1 MKLSVIIPVYKV
13 EAYLDFC
20 LKSIVRQ
27 DIADCEII
35 LVNDCSP
42 DRCGEICDRWAQKDS
57 RIRVC
62 HCPENGGLS
71 KARNIGLDMASGEYI
86 TFIDSDDYISP
97 QTLNNNMKVLE
108 AHPDIDILEYPICM
122 FHGTK
127 KAYRYTPGINK
138 KVGYGDWV
146 SRKGYLHCYAW
157 NKIYKRSLW
166 EKQRF
171 PENKLFEDIYTIPSV
186 MQQARCIF
194 QSDKGLYYYCSREG
208 SISNT
213 LCDKGINDLLEANLQ
228 LYNTISSQLTLKEK
242 DLDDLYL
249 RLCNTQII
257 RIQFGGRLC
266 IPERKIPLR
275 RALFTRRP
283 LNYRIKA
290 VLKALSGTHYC
301 KLVAQTRKVLK
312 K

>member
-1 MKLSVIIPVYKV
+1 MKLTVIIPVYKV
-13 EAYLDFC
+13 ESYLDFC
-20 LKSIVRQ
+20 LKSVVRQ
-27 DIADCEII
+27 NIADSEII
-35 LVNDCSP
+35 LIDDCSP
-42 DRCGEICDRWAQKDS
+42 DRCGEICDQWAEKDT
-57 RIRVC
+57 RIRVV
-62 HCPENGGLS
+62 HCLENGGLS

-97 QTLNNNMKVLE
+97 QALGCNMEILE
-108 AHPDIDILEYPICM
+108 SHPDADVLEYPICM

-127 KAYRYTPGINK
+127 KTYRHTPGVNK
-138 KVGYGDWV
+138 TTGYAGWI

-157 NKIYKRSLW
+157 NKIYKRHLW
-166 EKQRF
+166 NNQRF
-171 PENKLFEDIYTIPSV
+171 PENKLFEDVYTIPFV
-186 MQQARCIF
+186 MQQAHCIL

-228 LYNTISSQLTLKEK
+228 LYNTISTQTSVQDK

-249 RLCNTQII
+249 RLCNAQIV
-257 RIQFGGRLC
+257 RIQFGGHLC

-275 RALFTRRP
+275 RALFTKRP

-290 VLKALSGTHYC
+290 VLKALSGTRYC
-301 KLVAQTRKVLK
+301 HLVAQTRKALK